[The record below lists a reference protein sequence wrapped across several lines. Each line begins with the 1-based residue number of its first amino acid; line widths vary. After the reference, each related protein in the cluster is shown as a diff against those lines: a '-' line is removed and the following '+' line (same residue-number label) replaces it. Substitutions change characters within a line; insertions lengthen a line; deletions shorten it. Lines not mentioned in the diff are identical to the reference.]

1 MCLTLLTA
9 AVTATVH
16 APTGTRSL
24 PWVTRLA
31 AHGKRAAL
39 HGPEGVV
46 THAEL
51 AARVAALAER
61 LRGPRRLVQVQ
72 AGTSVTGVVSL
83 LGAQAAGHVVLLG
96 PPGSSARA
104 LRDAYAPD
112 VVLDPTGG
120 LEVVR
125 DEPAHAL
132 HPDLALLLS
141 TSGSTGA
148 SKLVRLSHENLVA
161 NAEQITAALGVRPD
175 DCAALT
181 LPLTYCYGLSVLTT
195 HLAAGASVML
205 TDTSIVDACFWRAAE
220 QAGVTTIPGVPHT
233 FELLERS
240 GFADRELPH
249 LRSLTQAGG
258 RMDPERVRRFAELG
272 RRRGFDLSV
281 MYGQSEA
288 TARMTVLPPDLAAEH
303 PDTVG
308 RPVPG
313 ASIELDEGEIVFR
326 GPNVMLG
333 YAHGPADLALGRTV
347 EELRTGDLGEWT
359 PEGLLRVTGRTARF
373 VKVLGH
379 RIDLDTLEQRL
390 RGEGHD
396 VRVAGRDG
404 LVVVGARGVGTGP
417 RAAAV
422 HRAAVSA
429 CGAPPDAVR
438 IVPVDEHPLLPT
450 GKPDPAA
457 LLASAG
463 SAAAPSTGSA
473 APPAGDVAALYA
485 ELLGG
490 RVEGSST
497 FVGLGG
503 DSLSYVEASIRLE
516 ALLGSLP
523 AGWHTTPVAA
533 LERIRTGAR
542 PTPDGGAAPRRR
554 RWVTLETSIGLR
566 ALAIVLIVGTHADLF
581 TLQGTANALLVLVGY
596 QLARFQLAD
605 GDPGGR
611 SRRVLAAAGRVAL
624 PGLVVIAAAHLAFG
638 LYEPRNLV
646 LANWVFGE
654 ERLGP
659 PWRFWFVEAVVFA
672 LLVVALLWRSEAL
685 RRLDRRFPLGL
696 PLALTLLAVALF
708 RVPWLPLPVP
718 RMQGSA
724 LVVLHLVLLGWAL
737 ARATSPA
744 RRVLVTGVVLG
755 VVGTFSGNPLR
766 DGLTVAVVLALL
778 WVPVVRVPAPLVPIL
793 RVLAASSLYVYVIH
807 WQALEVLWGRPA
819 VAFAASLALGIAYW
833 WLWTRPLTTAARRLR
848 GRLVGLRAQ
857 AGSVDSSTGGA
868 ATAPSLQS
876 AGRSRRARSSGRSA
890 GQISSLVARRSS
902 TPHHRVSTMQS
913 RSSSV

>member
-1 MCLTLLTA
+1 MCLTLFTA
-9 AVTATVH
+9 AVTATVETR
-16 APTGTRSL
+16 TGALAL
-24 PWVTRLA
+24 PWVDRLA
-31 AHGKRAAL
+31 AHGERAAL
-39 HGPEGVV
+39 HGPGGVV

-51 AARVAALAER
+51 ATRVATLAER
-61 LRGPRRLVQVQ
+61 LGGPRRLVQVQ
-72 AGTSVTGVVSL
+72 GSTSVAGVVSL

-96 PPGSSARA
+96 PPGRSARA
-104 LRDAYAPD
+104 LREAYAPD
-112 VVLDPTGG
+112 VVLDAAGG

-125 DEPAHAL
+125 EAPAHAL

-148 SKLVRLSHENLVA
+148 AKLVRLSHENLVA

-195 HLAAGASVML
+195 HLAAGASVVL
-205 TDTSIVDACFWRAAE
+205 TDTSVVDECFWRAAAE
-220 QAGVTTIPGVPHT
+220 AGVTTLPGVPHT

-240 GFADRELPH
+240 GFADRDLPR

-272 RRRGFDLSV
+272 RRRGFDLSI

-288 TARMTVLPPDLAAEH
+288 TARMAVLPPDLAADH

-308 RPVPG
+308 VPVPG
-313 ASIELDEGEIVFR
+313 ASIELDDGEIVFR
-326 GPNVMLG
+326 GANVMLG
-333 YAHGPADLALGRTV
+333 YADGPDDLALGRTV
-347 EELRTGDLGEWT
+347 EALRTGDLGEWT

-404 LVVVGARGVGTGP
+404 LVVVGARGAGTGP
-417 RAAAV
+417 RTAAV

-429 CGAPPDAVR
+429 CGTPPDAVR
-438 IVPVDEHPLLPT
+438 VVAVDEHPLLPT
-450 GKPDPAA
+450 GKPDAAA
-457 LLASAG
+457 LLTLAG
-463 SAAAPSTGSA
+463 SGDVAARPESPS
-473 APPAGDVAALYA
+473 GDVAALFS

-490 RVEGSST
+490 PVEGSST

-516 ALLGSLP
+516 ALLGCLP
-523 AGWHTTPVAA
+523 AGWHTTPVAV
-533 LERIRTGAR
+533 LERIRTDAGPATR
-542 PTPDGGAAPRRR
+542 PRAGGPWR
-554 RWVTLETSIGLR
+554 RWATLETSIGLR

-596 QLARFQLAD
+596 QLARFQLSD

-624 PGLVVIAAAHLAFG
+624 PGLVVIAAAHVLGGF
-638 LYEPRNLV
+638 YEPRNLV

-659 PWRFWFVEAVVFA
+659 PWRFWFVEAVVLA
-672 LLVVALLWRSEAL
+672 LVVVALLWRSEAV

-696 PLALTLLAVALF
+696 PLALTLLAFVLF

-737 ARATSPA
+737 SRATSPG
-744 RRVLVTGVVLG
+744 RRVLMTGVVLG
-755 VVGTFSGNPLR
+755 VVGTFSGNPSR
-766 DGLTVAVVLALL
+766 DGLTVGVVLALL
-778 WVPVVRVPAPLVPIL
+778 WVPVLRVPAPLVPVL
-793 RVLAASSLYVYVIH
+793 RVLAAASLYVYVIH
-807 WQALEVLWGRPA
+807 WQALELLWGHPVA
-819 VAFAASLALGIAYW
+819 AFAGSLALGIGYW
-833 WLWTRPLTTAARRLR
+833 WFWTRPLASAARSVR
-848 GRLVGLRAQ
+848 GRLPGLWAQ

-868 ATAPSLQS
+868 ATAPSLHS
-876 AGRSRRARSSGRSA
+876 AGRSRRARISGRSA
-890 GQISSLVARRSS
+890 GQTSSLVARRSS
-902 TPHHRVSTMQS
+902 APHHRVSTMQS